1 MSQLNHVLETY
12 GYLAIFF
19 LTVLE
24 AACLP
29 IPSEVTLG
37 LGGAMATGA
46 IVGSEHHLDLGL
58 VIAVAIAG
66 EMVGSLI
73 AYTVGRT
80 GGRAIVDRY
89 GRYILLTHKDLDR
102 AEAWFAKRGEPVVL
116 FGRVVPVVRCF
127 VSLAAGLA
135 DMQIVRFVVYSLIG
149 IAAWVSILCSIGYA
163 AGTSW
168 ESVTKGFGDAGY
180 IAAAGIAVALA
191 LGAVHRHR
199 HIKEHGAGRPAPS
212 GAAGA
217 SGPLAAPPSGRATRS
232 TPAGPAIPY
241 AGRELPA
248 VPTGSESGA

>member
-1 MSQLNHVLETY
+1 MSQLNHFLESY
-12 GYLAIFF
+12 GYFAIFF

-24 AACLP
+24 AACIP

-46 IVGSEHHLDLGL
+46 IVGSKHHLDLGV

-116 FGRVVPVVRCF
+116 FGRVIPIVRCF
-127 VSLAAGLA
+127 ISLAAGLA
-135 DMQIVRFVVYSLIG
+135 EMQLTRFVVYTLIG
-149 IAAWVSILCSIGYA
+149 VAAWVSILCSIGYA
-163 AGTSW
+163 AGSSW
-168 ESVTKGFGDAGY
+168 ESMTKGFGYAGY
-180 IAAAGIAVALA
+180 VVAAGIVVVLV
-191 LGAVHRHR
+191 LWAVHRYR
-199 HIKEHGAGRPAPS
+199 HIKEHGVGRPSASEASPVEPEAAAAPAS
-212 GAAGA
+212 PAEAVGADAAGG
-217 SGPLAAPPSGRATRS
+217 SDV
-232 TPAGPAIPY
+232 
-241 AGRELPA
+241 AGRESR
-248 VPTGSESGA
+248 G

>member
-1 MSQLNHVLETY
+1 MSQLNHFLESY

-24 AACLP
+24 SACIP
-29 IPSEVTLG
+29 IPSEITLG
-37 LGGAMATGA
+37 LGGAMASGA
-46 IVGSEHHLDLGL
+46 IHGVDLNLGV

-127 VSLAAGLA
+127 ISLAAGLA
-135 DMQIVRFVVYSLIG
+135 EMQITKFVVYSLIG
-149 IAAWVSILCSIGYA
+149 ISVWVTVLCSIGYA
-163 AGTSW
+163 AGDSW
-168 ESVTKGFGDAGY
+168 ESVTKGFGYAGY
-180 IAAAGIAVALA
+180 VAVAAVAVLVV
-191 LGAVHRHR
+191 LWAVHRYR
-199 HIKEHGAGRPAPS
+199 HIKEHGVGRPMED
-212 GAAGA
+212 GAEAVGA
-217 SGPLAAPPSGRATRS
+217 DVTGGDATAE
-232 TPAGPAIPY
+232 T
-241 AGRELPA
+241 
-248 VPTGSESGA
+248 TD